1 MPTVTNDTTTNIIS
15 PSQVELQQV
24 STTDT
29 QQEVL
34 NLQLSLL
41 LNALVKSDSKISI
54 DTTFKL
60 INLLVSLPD
69 KLHSVDF
76 KSMDDEKKVEFIFKI
91 IPYSVTTLTD
101 LGAIPEQYK
110 DEAKS
115 LVELNSSL
123 RDVILSCIS
132 LVELTI
138 KINSIPKLK
147 KRRSLFGC
155 SS

>member
-1 MPTVTNDTTTNIIS
+1 MPIVTNNTNTIS
-15 PSQVELQQV
+15 SSQVELQPLS
-24 STTDT
+24 STDIDE
-29 QQEVL
+29 EVL
-34 NLQLSLL
+34 NLQLSTL
-41 LNALVKSDSKISI
+41 LNTLVKCDSKLSI
-54 DTTFKL
+54 DSTFRL

-76 KSMDDEKKVEFIFKI
+76 KSMDNEKKVEFIFKI

-123 RDVILSCIS
+123 KDVILSCIS